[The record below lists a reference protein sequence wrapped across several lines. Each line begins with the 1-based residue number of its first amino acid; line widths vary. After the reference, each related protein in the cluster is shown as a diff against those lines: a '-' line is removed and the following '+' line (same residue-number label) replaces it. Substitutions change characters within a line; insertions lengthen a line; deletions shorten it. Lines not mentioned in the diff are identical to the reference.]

1 MIAADFF
8 EVFQDTAIELI
19 DLTEAGHLHIRPGL
33 FAANASG
40 AEHHDRFILQFF
52 RQPRDA
58 IRELAKMIEPHFD
71 RVIESAKVI
80 LVVIP
85 SIQQMNFATFV
96 EPPLEFFRRKFGRC
110 FLSWNNAVDSEG
122 DDFLFDLHQHAIE
135 RLILVC
141 AFLGLKVSEGE
152 IRSEEIDEQMN
163 GFRRTGDEKV
173 DPFVTEQ
180 HGALQIQFACSPTNG
195 GLPIFKVVQRDKLV
209 AGDIN
214 DRRFRLRRR
223 GWGSRCRH
231 RLDHRD
237 SSKIPGESVFRAFSC
252 SIP

>member
-1 MIAADFF
+1 MKMIQTGIQRPAKGAKGNFVIVAGVEQGDGAALIEPLF
-8 EVFQDTAIELI
+8 ERT
-19 DLTEAGHLHIRPGL
+19 G
-33 FAANASG
+33 
-40 AEHHDRFILQFF
+40 
-52 RQPRDA
+52 
-58 IRELAKMIEPHFD
+58 RELGS
-71 RVIESAKVI
+71 R
-80 LVVIP
+80 
-85 SIQQMNFATFV
+85 ATGGIKA
-96 EPPLEFFRRKFGRC
+96 L
-110 FLSWNNAVDSEG
+110 NAEG